1 MTEEDKNLVLKRMEV
16 SRNSRESD
24 VTLFGDRNIL
34 IQVVMLLGYIRDA
47 IRRNEP
53 VEIKVEVGKSI
64 RNGNFNFT
72 LDNEEVPDVRIA
84 EKIQIS

>member
-1 MTEEDKNLVLKRMEV
+1 MTEEEKKLVLERMER
-16 SRNSRESD
+16 SKNYRESE
-24 VTLFGDRNIL
+24 VVLFGDRNIL
-34 IQVVMLLGYIRDA
+34 IQVGMLLGYIRDA

-53 VEIKVEVGKSI
+53 AEITVEIGKSL

-72 LDNEEVPDVRIA
+72 LDNEEVPDIRMV

>member
-1 MTEEDKNLVLKRMEV
+1 MTEEEKKLVLDRMEA
-16 SRNSRESD
+16 SKNYRESE
-24 VTLFGDRNIL
+24 VVLFGDRNIL
-34 IQVVMLLGYIRDA
+34 IQVGMLLGYIRDA

-53 VEIKVEVGKSI
+53 AEITVEIGKSL

-72 LDNEEVPDVRIA
+72 LDNEEVPDIRMA